1 MGEGRGMLC
10 IGPGTVR
17 LRAFVFKKEVVS
29 LIEGFEHVG
38 IGVQDIEKAKAFY
51 HDVLGYQVFS
61 EREVDQPRIR
71 KLVFMR
77 NNNNDMVELLHI
89 PSMQTSNE
97 AAFDTTGLSHVCYR
111 VGDFPAE
118 VDRWAGLGIPQVVPP
133 SPTADGGMR
142 TVFRGPSGEFIE
154 LRGR

>member
-1 MGEGRGMLC
+1 MFC

-77 NNNNDMVELLHI
+77 NNNNDIVELLHMPDLQAPGDGSYEVI
-89 PSMQTSNE
+89 
-97 AAFDTTGLSHVCYR
+97 GLAHICFKVS
-111 VGDFPAE
+111 DFAGE
-118 VDRWAGLGIPQVVPP
+118 VSRWAGLGVSQVVPP
-133 SPTADGGMR
+133 SPTFDGGMR
-142 TVFRGPSGEFIE
+142 TVFRGPNGEFIE